1 MYFKKDSGVVF
12 EYDENRH
19 DLDSLKERFVECDK
33 DGNEVKKEKKKTKK

>member
-12 EYDENRH
+12 EYDKNRH

-33 DGNEVKKEKKKTKK
+33 EGKAVKKEKKK